1 MATLT
6 LIGEP
11 FPDVDAEANAA
22 AARDLARAVAV
33 TAPRGCSA
41 RLLLARDRPA
51 PRFDTALAQVEAVPL
66 NAAVLPRVWRNG
78 TTARPLD
85 GEFVHATT
93 PLVPLRTRKEE
104 DGSQTSVLV
113 PHALAW
119 QAPEL
124 MGPGPARRYRAYVKR
139 AVRLAD
145 ALLVGTHATATA
157 LQERYGAGLAV
168 QVLPLAPPEEYLP
181 HSDAEARR
189 AALGLPPHYL
199 VTNAPLGPCGRLE
212 LLFEVL
218 AADPSLPPLVVLTT
232 ASAMEQVLAAAPLQ
246 LRERLHVIAPA
257 ELADAGA
264 ALSGAALLVM
274 PQVFIGAGYEVL
286 GALACGVPVVHLGCA
301 AIAELADEA
310 GVAVEEPAEL
320 GRALPHLLG
329 DAEGLD
335 RLRVHALDRARSF
348 SWEGVAWQLWELH
361 ANL

>member
-11 FPDVDAEANAA
+11 FPDTDAAANAA

-33 TAPRGCSA
+33 TAPRGCSG
-41 RLLLARDRPA
+41 RLLVARDRPA
-51 PRFDTALAQVEAVPL
+51 PQFDTALAQVEAIPL
-66 NAAVLPRVWRNG
+66 KAAVLPRVWRNG

-124 MGPGPARRYRAYVKR
+124 MGPQTARRYRAFVKR

-145 ALLVGTHATATA
+145 ALLAGTHATATA
-157 LQERYGAGLAV
+157 LQERYGAGLPV
-168 QVLPLAPPEEYLP
+168 RVLPLAPPAEYLP
-181 HSDAEARR
+181 RSDAEARR
-189 AALGLPPHYL
+189 ASLGLPARYL
-199 VTNAPLGPCGRLE
+199 ATNAQVGPHGRLE
-212 LLFEVL
+212 LLFSAL
-218 AADPSLPPLVVLTT
+218 AADASLPPLVVLSTE
-232 ASAMEQVLAAAPLQ
+232 AAREQVLAAAPLQ
-246 LRERLHVIAPA
+246 LRERLHVVTSP
-257 ELADAGA
+257 ELADTGA
-264 ALSGAALLVM
+264 VLSGAALLVM
-274 PQVFIGAGYEVL
+274 PQAFIGAGYEVL

-301 AIAELADEA
+301 AVAELAFDA
-310 GVAVEEPAEL
+310 GVGVDAPEEL
-320 GRALPHLLG
+320 GGALARLAG
-329 DAEGLD
+329 DPGELD

-348 SWEGVAWQLWELH
+348 SWEGAAWQLWELH